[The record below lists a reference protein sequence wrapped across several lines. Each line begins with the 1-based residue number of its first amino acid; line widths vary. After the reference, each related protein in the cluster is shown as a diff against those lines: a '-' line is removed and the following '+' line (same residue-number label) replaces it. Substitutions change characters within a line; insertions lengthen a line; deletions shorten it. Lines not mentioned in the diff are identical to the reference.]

1 MKFGKKYT
9 LFVETEAQRLLPE
22 CSNVEFKRFKKLLKR
37 CPLHCAANDSS
48 TSSAVL
54 NLSVSG
60 QDDASANSDDEF
72 RPKLWSKSVEINES
86 SCLACDG
93 EFFPDLLKAVSSVVD
108 CFTKSSR
115 QLRNLHLATGPRR
128 LLLRMKTK
136 ISPDTPNMMKVGNIL
151 VSYGCMNALAVRKIL
166 KKYDK
171 VHGSLNGRAFQTKL
185 QVMRAELL
193 QSPWLIELGALAIN
207 LMDPKVPRTLCL
219 ADSTDTQF
227 GQADQSIQ
235 THQLEYWT
243 CNFDSEKH
251 TLSYV
256 FPETVRL
263 DFNLECPICLE
274 VVFDPVALG
283 CGHIFCRS
291 CVCAAA
297 SVPAFRGVK
306 AARRG
311 DKCPICRQSG
321 VYITAMYLD
330 ELAVLIKLRCEE
342 YFNER
347 KLEEREARL
356 KEAKE
361 FWEREAVAMLGF

>member
-1 MKFGKKYT
+1 M
-9 LFVETEAQRLLPE
+9 
-22 CSNVEFKRFKKLLKR
+22 EFKRFKKLLKR
-37 CPLHCAANDSS
+37 CPLHCAANESS
-48 TSSAVL
+48 SSEEA
-54 NLSVSG
+54 LSLGVSVP
-60 QDDASANSDDEF
+60 DDASTTSDDECHPQQ
-72 RPKLWSKSVEINES
+72 RSQSVEMHEF
-86 SCLACDG
+86 SCPACDA

-108 CFTKSSR
+108 YFTKSSR

-128 LLLRMKTK
+128 LLLRLKTK
-136 ISPDTPNMMKVGNIL
+136 ISPDTPNMMKVGNTL

-171 VHGSLNGRAFQTKL
+171 VHGSLNGREFKTKL
-185 QVMRAELL
+185 QVMHAELL

-207 LMDPKVPRTLCL
+207 LMAPKVPRPLCL
-219 ADSTDTQF
+219 ADSTDSMHY
-227 GQADQSIQ
+227 GQAHQSFQ
-235 THQLEYWT
+235 AQQLDYWT
-243 CNFDSEKH
+243 CDFDSEKH

-297 SVPAFRGVK
+297 SVPAFQGVK

-330 ELAVLIKLRCEE
+330 ELAVMIKIRCEE
-342 YFNER
+342 YFHER

-361 FWEREAVAMLGF
+361 YWEREAVAMMGF